1 MLSTRKIATVFG
13 GSGFLGRHVVRRL
26 TAAGYIV
33 RIAVRDTEGAK
44 FLRPMGGIG
53 QVVPLYAPVESE
65 ADAARAIN
73 GAELVI
79 NLAGILAESRKGDFT
94 RIHAE
99 GAGRVARLSAAAGV
113 TTFIHV
119 SAIGADAASPSA
131 YARSKA
137 DGEAAVRIAFP
148 GAVIIRPSIIFG
160 ADDNFFNRFASLAV
174 WLSAVPSVFAC
185 LPIVHGSTKL
195 QPVYVDDVA
204 AAVLAARGPA
214 AAGRTYELGGPEQ
227 KTFRELVAMTLD
239 YTGRRLRTLDLPVP
253 LARLQAVFLER
264 LPGKLLTSDQISMLA
279 RDNIVSPGAPGL
291 AELGITPTAMELI
304 LPLYLARY
312 RAAGKGKEAAFQ
324 E

>member
-65 ADAARAIN
+65 EAAACAIH

-79 NLAGILAESRKGDFT
+79 NLTGILAESRKGDFT

-99 GAGRVARLSAAAGV
+99 GAGRLARLAAAAGV
-113 TTFIHV
+113 SCFIHV

-137 DGEAAVRIAFP
+137 AGEAAVRTAFP
-148 GAVIIRPSIIFG
+148 AAVILRPSIIFG
-160 ADDNFFNRFASLAV
+160 AEDNFFNRFASLAV
-174 WLSAVPSVFAC
+174 TLPII
-185 LPIVHGSTKL
+185 PIVHGSTKL
-195 QPVYVDDVA
+195 QPVYVDDA
-204 AAVLAARGPA
+204 AAAILAARGPA
-214 AAGRTYELGGPEQ
+214 AAGKTYELGGPAQ
-227 KTFRELVAMTLD
+227 KTFRELVALTLASI
-239 YTGRRLRTLDLPVP
+239 GRPRRILDLPVP
-253 LARLQAVFLER
+253 LARLQAAVLER
-264 LPGKLLTSDQISMLA
+264 LPGKLLTSDQIDMLA

-291 AELGITPTAMELI
+291 EALGVTPTGLELV

-312 RAAGKGKEAAFQ
+312 RAGGRGQNAAFQ

>member
-1 MLSTRKIATVFG
+1 MLSARKIATVFG

-44 FLRPMGGIG
+44 FLRPMGDIG

-65 ADAARAIN
+65 ADAARAIV

-99 GAGRVARLSAAAGV
+99 GAGRLARLATAAGV
-113 TTFIHV
+113 ASFIHV
-119 SAIGADAASPSA
+119 SAIGADANSPSA

-137 DGEAAVRIAFP
+137 AGEAAVQAAFP
-148 GAVIIRPSIIFG
+148 GAVILRPSIIFG
-160 ADDNFFNRFASLAV
+160 AEDNFFNRFAGLAV
-174 WLSAVPSVFAC
+174 ALPII
-185 LPIVHGSTKL
+185 PIVHGAIML

-204 AAVLAARGPA
+204 AAILAARGQ
-214 AAGRTYELGGPEQ
+214 AGQTYELGGPEQ
-227 KTFRELVAMTLD
+227 KSFRELIALTLANI
-239 YTGRRLRTLDLPVP
+239 GRKRRILDLPVP

-264 LPGKLLTSDQISMLA
+264 LPGKLLTADQIAMLA

-291 AELGITPTAMELI
+291 EELGITPTRLDLI
-304 LPLYLARY
+304 LPGYLARY
-312 RAAGKGKEAAFQ
+312 RVAGKGNQAAFQ

>member
-26 TAAGYIV
+26 AAEGYIV

-79 NLAGILAESRKGDFT
+79 NLAGILAESRKGDFN

-99 GAGRVARLSAAAGV
+99 GAGRLARLSATAGV
-113 TTFIHV
+113 ASFIHI
-119 SAIGADAASPSA
+119 SAIGADAAGPSA
-131 YARSKA
+131 YGRSKA
-137 DGEAAVRIAFP
+137 AGEAAVRAAFP
-148 GAVIIRPSIIFG
+148 GAVILRPSIIFG
-160 ADDNFFNRFASLAV
+160 AEDHFFNRFASLAV
-174 WLSAVPSVFAC
+174 WLSAFPSIVAS
-185 LPIVHGSTKL
+185 LPIVHGATQL

-204 AAVLAARGPA
+204 AAILASRGL
-214 AAGRTYELGGPEQ
+214 AGSGETYELGGPER
-227 KTFRELVAMTLD
+227 KSFRDLIALALH
-239 YTGRRLRTLDLPVP
+239 YTGRRLRILDLPVP
-253 LARLQAVFLER
+253 LARLLALV
-264 LPGKLLTSDQISMLA
+264 PGSGLTADQIAMLA
-279 RDNIVSPGAPGL
+279 RDNIASPGAPGL
-291 AELGITPTAMELI
+291 EELGITPTALELI
-304 LPLYLARY
+304 LPGYLARY
-312 RAAGKGKEAAFQ
+312 RAAGKGQNAAFQ

>member
-26 TAAGYIV
+26 TAEGYIV

-44 FLRPMGGIG
+44 FLRPMGDIG

-65 ADAARAIN
+65 ADSARAIN

-79 NLAGILAESRKGDFT
+79 NLTGVLAESRKGDFL

-99 GAGRVARLSAAAGV
+99 GAGRLARLSAAAGV
-113 TTFIHV
+113 ASFIHI

-137 DGEAAVRIAFP
+137 AGEAAVRAAFP
-148 GAVIIRPSIIFG
+148 AAVILRPSIIFG
-160 ADDNFFNRFASLAV
+160 PEDNVFNRFAGLAV
-174 WLSAVPSVFAC
+174 TLPII
-185 LPIVHGSTKL
+185 PIVHGSTKL
-195 QPVYVDDVA
+195 QPVYVDDAA
-204 AAVLAARGPA
+204 AAVMAARGVT
-214 AAGRTYELGGPEQ
+214 GQSYELGGPEQ
-227 KTFRELVAMTLD
+227 KTFRELVALTLA
-239 YTGRRLRTLDLPVP
+239 TIGRPRRILDLPVP

-264 LPGKLLTSDQISMLA
+264 LPGKLLTADQISMLA
-279 RDNIVSPGAPGL
+279 RDNIVSPGAHGL
-291 AELGITPTAMELI
+291 EELGITPTRLDLV
-304 LPLYLARY
+304 LPSYLARY
-312 RAAGKGKEAAFQ
+312 RAAGKGKAAVFR